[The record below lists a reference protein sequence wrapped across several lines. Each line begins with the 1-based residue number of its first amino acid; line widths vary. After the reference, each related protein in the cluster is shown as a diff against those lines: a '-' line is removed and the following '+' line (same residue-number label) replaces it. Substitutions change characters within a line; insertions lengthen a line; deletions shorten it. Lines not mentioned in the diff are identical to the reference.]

1 MRSRRASHG
10 SARPLNC
17 GVMRLRKRARLCQPT
32 MLAAFMT
39 LACSG
44 GQHSWQG
51 PRVVFSPE
59 ALSHLPE
66 AVVLMTRIPPPPYWM
81 PSPSEIESAEAA
93 LSRHSD
99 SPSSDFGRQYF
110 GFTIDGRHV
119 VQVRGFCERYFSA
132 VRDPQWERTPVLL
145 LDAGGCAFLANV
157 DTNSG
162 NVRIEWGTAGP

>member
-1 MRSRRASHG
+1 MA
-10 SARPLNC
+10 
-17 GVMRLRKRARLCQPT
+17 

-39 LACSG
+39 LACSRG
-44 GQHSWQG
+44 KPAWQG

-66 AVVLMTRIPPPPYWM
+66 AVVLMTRIPPPPYWT
-81 PSPSEIESAEAA
+81 PSPSEIESAETA
-93 LSRHSD
+93 LSRLSD
-99 SPSSDFGRQYF
+99 PPFLDFGRQYF
-110 GFTIDGRHV
+110 GFTIDGRRV

-145 LDAGGCAFLANV
+145 LDAGACAFLADV

-162 NVRIEWGTAGP
+162 DVRSFEWGTAGP